1 MVDKVIQWRRNYDE
15 LMKLSATKP
24 FRWGEHDCVMFAAKA
39 LDVQYDLGIVN
50 YTDANLYYDD
60 EAGAVALIEEYGGLE
75 GLVTDVL
82 GVDPLPPG
90 LLTVGDIVLYD
101 YDSTDF
107 PHALAVHD
115 GHQLLIPT
123 QVGLGS
129 LRMERAIKGWRP

>member
-1 MVDKVIQWRRNYDE
+1 MVEKVTSWRRNYDE
-15 LMKLSATKP
+15 LMKLSAAKP

-39 LDVQYDLGIVN
+39 LDVQYDLGIVS
-50 YTDANLYYDD
+50 YADANLYYDD
-60 EAGAVALIEEYGGLE
+60 EEEAKALIAEYGNLE

-82 GVDPLPPG
+82 GVAPLPPG

-101 YDSTDF
+101 YASLGF

-115 GHQLLIPT
+115 GHQLLIPV

-129 LRMERAIKGWRP
+129 LRLERAVKGWRP